1 VPAEITA
8 DIAPGV
14 VCMPHG
20 YGHITN
26 DQTGTDQTWDVPVE
40 AQGSSVNDLTD
51 DLELDDLT
59 GNASLT
65 GVLVQLEVT
74 ALAAD

>member
-1 VPAEITA
+1 
-8 DIAPGV
+8 
-14 VCMPHG
+14 MPHG
-20 YGHITN
+20 YGHSFTN
-26 DQTGTDQTWDVPVE
+26 PTVTDQTWDVPIE

-59 GNASLT
+59 GNATLT

-74 ALAAD
+74 ALAAY